1 MIFGISDRL
10 VWSHAKVCFLSSAIL
25 HSTFG
30 FRHSRCNSRFS
41 AARIAAILVD
51 GSVGFPDMTIDTLRQ
66 VPLFESL
73 DDEAADE
80 LCQLLTSIDS
90 KAGAT
95 LFRAGDQGDAMYLI
109 ERGKV
114 RICVRTTDGHE
125 VTLTE
130 LQYGDFFGEM
140 ALLDG
145 QRRSADAIV
154 AQDAR
159 LAVLSREHFL
169 SFMRSNPNVAL
180 EMLTALANRLRRTD
194 ELLRHSVTRNVN
206 VEEAAQLTL
215 ADRAADL
222 IAEFGG
228 SWKFI
233 LAAVLF
239 FNLWVLINTFTNSR
253 FDVFPYLLL
262 STVINMLT
270 LIQAPIILMS
280 QNRQSHKDRL
290 RAEIDYQI
298 NLRNELALAE
308 VNERL
313 KALER
318 DYLRLATE
326 KQLE

>member
-1 MIFGISDRL
+1 MNCRYSTG
-10 VWSHAKVCFLSSAIL
+10 
-25 HSTFG
+25 HSV
-30 FRHSRCNSRFS
+30 
-41 AARIAAILVD
+41 A
-51 GSVGFPDMTIDTLRQ
+51 FPQMTIDTLRQ

-73 DDEAADE
+73 DNEAAAK
-80 LCQLLTSIDS
+80 LCDLLETLDC
-90 KAGAT
+90 KADT
-95 LFRAGDQGDAMYLI
+95 FLFHAGEPGNAMYLI

-114 RICVRTTDGHE
+114 RICVQAIDGHE

-130 LQYGDFFGEM
+130 MGRGDFFGEL

-145 QRRSADAIV
+145 QRRSADARV
-154 AQDAR
+154 AEDAR
-159 LAVLSREHFL
+159 LAVLSRDHFL

-215 ADRAADL
+215 ADRSADL

-308 VNERL
+308 INERL

-326 KQLE
+326 NDRK